1 MLNKHISFKTLKNKL
16 VNFLLFIKAIVIFHK
31 INFKIKKK
39 ESNISF
45 QNMLLFKRPI
55 KNHRGNLLI
64 FFRDSFY

>member
-31 INFKIKKK
+31 INFKIKK
-39 ESNISF
+39 ESYNF
-45 QNMLLFKRPI
+45 FKNMLLFKRPI

-64 FFRDSFY
+64 FF